1 MKTIWKNFPS
11 NKFQKKKNWNSKK
24 KKKQKRNLQSN
35 FQNSEIGNPKSF
47 RAVASACAKNPY
59 VPDIPCHRIVRKD
72 GGLGGYSAEGGIKK
86 KKYML
91 EKESQEWYARTN
103 NEYPVVEGVKIS
115 EILSGWGEIKVDE
128 LSLNKL
134 GDLNPDAVKLMDRVG
149 WQ

>member
-1 MKTIWKNFPS
+1 MGIAKYSKN
-11 NKFQKKKNWNSKK
+11 
-24 KKKQKRNLQSN
+24 
-35 FQNSEIGNPKSF
+35 
-47 RAVASACAKNPY
+47 VDSANEL
-59 VPDIPCHRIVRKD
+59 I
-72 GGLGGYSAEGGIKK
+72 
-86 KKYML
+86 KYML

-134 GDLNPDAVKLMDRVG
+134 GDLNPDAVKLLDRVG